1 MQDTTASAIL
11 LRLKN
16 ALAAKSDSELGRLLG
31 VSQQAVSNAKNNYK
45 LPDSWVRIA
54 AERHNLCMDWIV
66 FGRGPMCP
74 GDDSGGEAAA
84 AAGKGPSSSQCPHC
98 ATLEAELR
106 AERDERRELSLE
118 NRRLWKENAE
128 LRERCA
134 RFEERAVARSAPQ
147 PGIVDQE
154 ERKGSVPDV
163 FEERPP
169 IPSNDVIRC
178 PRMDK

>member
-1 MQDTTASAIL
+1 MLKRIIALGMALIL
-11 LRLKN
+11 LTVP
-16 ALAAKSDSELGRLLG
+16 ALGESGQVAELE
-31 VSQQAVSNAKNNYK
+31 A
-45 LPDSWVRIA
+45 RIA
-54 AERHNLCMDWIV
+54 E
-66 FGRGPMCP
+66 
-74 GDDSGGEAAA
+74 
-84 AAGKGPSSSQCPHC
+84 
-98 ATLEAELR
+98 LEA
-106 AERDERRELSLE
+106 
-118 NRRLWKENAE
+118 ENAE

-154 ERKGSVPDV
+154 ERQGSVPDV

>member
-1 MQDTTASAIL
+1 
-11 LRLKN
+11 
-16 ALAAKSDSELGRLLG
+16 
-31 VSQQAVSNAKNNYK
+31 
-45 LPDSWVRIA
+45 
-54 AERHNLCMDWIV
+54 MDWIV

-98 ATLEAELR
+98 AALEAELR

-154 ERKGSVPDV
+154 ERQGSVPDV

-169 IPSNDVIRC
+169 IPSNDVIRVSTHGQVTSRLEWPWQPLC
-178 PRMDK
+178 RFDTENALRFVSESTHNGGRSLSKTVWRTGREQRAFP

>member
-1 MQDTTASAIL
+1 MQDTTAGAIL
-11 LRLKN
+11 LRLKK

-31 VSQQAVSNAKNNYK
+31 VSQQAVSNAKNNNK

-54 AERHNLCMDWIV
+54 AERHDLCMDWIV
-66 FGRGPMCP
+66 FGRGPMRP
-74 GDDSGGEAAA
+74 GDDSGGKAA
-84 AAGKGPSSSQCPHC
+84 AAGKDPSSSQCPHC
-98 ATLEAELR
+98 AVLEAELR

-134 RFEERAVARSAPQ
+134 RFEERAVARSSAQ
-147 PGIVDQE
+147 PGIVDRE
-154 ERKGSVPDV
+154 ERQGSVPDV

-169 IPSNDVIRC
+169 IPSNDEIRC

>member
-31 VSQQAVSNAKNNYK
+31 VSQQAVSNAKNNNK

-74 GDDSGGEAAA
+74 RDSDADAVG
-84 AAGKGPSSSQCPHC
+84 AGKDPSLGKCPHC
-98 ATLEAELR
+98 AALEAELK
-106 AERDERRELSLE
+106 AERDERRDLSLE

-154 ERKGSVPDV
+154 ERQGSVPDV

>member
-1 MQDTTASAIL
+1 MRPGEPATAPEKAPE
-11 LRLKN
+11 
-16 ALAAKSDSELGRLLG
+16 AAPQAACPRCAQLERELEAERSER
-31 VSQQAVSNAKNNYK
+31 
-45 LPDSWVRIA
+45 REIA
-54 AERHNLCMDWIV
+54 AE
-66 FGRGPMCP
+66 GRRI
-74 GDDSGGEAAA
+74 
-84 AAGKGPSSSQCPHC
+84 
-98 ATLEAELR
+98 AE
-106 AERDERRELSLE
+106 E
-118 NRRLWKENAE
+118 NRRLWKENAD

-154 ERKGSVPDV
+154 ERQGSVPDV